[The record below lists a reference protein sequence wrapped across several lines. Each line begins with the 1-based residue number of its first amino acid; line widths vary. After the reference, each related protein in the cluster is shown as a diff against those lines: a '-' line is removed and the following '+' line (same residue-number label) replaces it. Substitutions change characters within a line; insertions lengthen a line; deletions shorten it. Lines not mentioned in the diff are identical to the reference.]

1 MINNPII
8 ALDFASAEEVY
19 SFLTPFN
26 ESLFVKVGMELY
38 MQEGPAIVYKLKENG
53 A

>member
-19 SFLTPFN
+19 SFLTPLTN
-26 ESLFVKVGMELY
+26 LSLLR
-38 MQEGPAIVYKLKENG
+38 
-53 A
+53 